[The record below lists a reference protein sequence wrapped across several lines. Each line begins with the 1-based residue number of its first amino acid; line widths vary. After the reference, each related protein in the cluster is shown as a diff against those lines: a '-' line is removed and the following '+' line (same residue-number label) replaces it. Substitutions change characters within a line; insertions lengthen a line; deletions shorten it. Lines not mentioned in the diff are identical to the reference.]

1 MPLSATAGVMPP
13 INRAVSARRARRSL
27 HRNDLDTIIQVLPFQ
42 IAQRTGGAG
51 DTLAHLDLRE
61 DSCRG
66 LAGAG
71 EHHAVPGQLQLVRR
85 SEEHTSELQSRPHLV
100 CRLLLEK

>member
-42 IAQRTGGAG
+42 IAQGTGGAG
-51 DTLAHLDLRE
+51 DALAHRDLRE
-61 DSCRG
+61 DECRG
-66 LAGAG
+66 LPAAG
-71 EHHAVPGQLQLVRR
+71 EHHEVTDQLQLLRVDGEAR
-85 SEEHTSELQSRPHLV
+85 LV
-100 CRLLLEK
+100 EASVNGA